1 MRKRRQFKRIT
12 AERQIE
18 GYRNECKNKG
28 IKMFGE
34 WFWNLWD

>member
-18 GYRNECKNKG
+18 GYRNECKNKE
-28 IKMFGE
+28 IKMLGE
-34 WFWNLWD
+34 YF